1 MFLWVIIVLCFSVF
15 VIFIVVLIYY
25 KIRYINLININGVIF
40 FKINLEKNNVIRLSS
55 DNFSGLVSFDD
66 DKIGIK
72 KN

>member
-72 KN
+72 RN

>member
-15 VIFIVVLIYY
+15 VIFIVVLIYC

-55 DNFSGLVSFDD
+55 GNFSGLVSFDD